1 VATALIVAAGRGE
14 RLGASGPKAFVPLA
28 GIPMI
33 GWSLR
38 AFRASPQ
45 IDTIVVAVP
54 PGWEPANPAESEL
67 FDGVVVC
74 EGGAERSMSVRNALE
89 ASGAGPD
96 GEAVL
101 VHDAA
106 RPLVTTALIERM
118 IGSVAPDT
126 ACEAAVAAALVTDT
140 IRVVDENGNAVATPD
155 RATLRAVQ
163 TPQAFRRG
171 TLARALALDE
181 AQLAAATDDAG
192 LVEALG
198 VSVKLI
204 EAPAE
209 NFKVTN
215 PNDIRLAELL
225 LEQRATA

>member
-1 VATALIVAAGRGE
+1 MATALIVAAGRGE

-33 GWSLR
+33 GWSLK
-38 AFRASPQ
+38 AFRASPR
-45 IDTIVVAVP
+45 IESIVVAVP
-54 PGWEPANPAESEL
+54 PGWEPASPAESEL
-67 FDGVVVC
+67 LDGVVVC
-74 EGGAERSMSVRNALE
+74 EGGAERSISVRNALD
-89 ASGAGPD
+89 ASGAGHAS
-96 GEAVL
+96 EAVL

-106 RPLVTTALIERM
+106 RPLVTPELIDRM
-118 IGSVAPDT
+118 IESVSRDGT
-126 ACEAAVAAALVTDT
+126 CEAAVAAALVTDT
-140 IRVVDENGNAVATPD
+140 IRVVDADGNAVATPD

-163 TPQAFRRG
+163 TPQAFRRQ
-171 TLARALALDE
+171 TLARALSLDLE
-181 AQLAAATDDAG
+181 KLAAATDDAG

-215 PNDIRLAELL
+215 PTDIRLAELL
-225 LEQRATA
+225 LADRAGA

>member
-1 VATALIVAAGRGE
+1 MATALIVAAGRGE

-28 GIPMI
+28 GIPMV

-45 IDTIVVAVP
+45 ITTIVVAVP
-54 PGWEPANPAESEL
+54 PGWEPANQAESEL
-67 FDGVVVC
+67 FEGLVIC
-74 EGGAERSMSVRNALE
+74 EGGAERSISVRNALD
-89 ASGAGPD
+89 ASVAGD
-96 GEAVL
+96 DSEAVV

-106 RPLVTTALIERM
+106 RPLVTPELIERM
-118 IGSVAPDT
+118 VASVAPDG

-140 IRVVDENGNAVATPD
+140 IRVVDANGNAVATPD

-171 TLARALALDE
+171 TLARALALGE

-198 VSVKLI
+198 VNVKLI

-215 PNDIRLAELL
+215 PTDIRLAELL
-225 LEQRATA
+225 LAQRATA